1 MRFFSVDNSL
11 KGVIVDNAEGMHS
24 DCTVYSDLDTDLET
38 LSPSQPHRDVD
49 LSVVQADTEGTP
61 HSSNS
66 FRFDPFLCFR
76 LR

>member
-1 MRFFSVDNSL
+1 MRRFFSVDNSS

-24 DCTVYSDLDTDLET
+24 GCTVYSDMDTDLET

-49 LSVVQADTEGTP
+49 LAVVQADTEGTP
-61 HSSNS
+61 HSSTDIL
-66 FRFDPFLCFR
+66 DPFLFSR